1 MKSDSSN
8 SQVLG
13 LILVV
18 IGIVLIV
25 FYFYKSSSVQNS
37 GAVTNDSNVSQ
48 EEQLRKVSMMQRQEQ
63 GQGQAQRQIDEFQ
76 GMQGMQGMHRGS
88 EAEQEEHKIAKIK
101 AALNNNGSG
110 NMMDSLNL
118 NESFTQ
124 DRDQFPKDTLNPD
137 ELLPSNNNS
146 MWNQVNPSG
155 EGTLKDRN
163 FLQSGYHIGINTVGQ
178 TLRNAN
184 LQLRSEPPCPQV
196 KVSPWMTST
205 IEPDVSRR
213 PFEISGC

>member
-25 FYFYKSSSVQNS
+25 FYFYKNSSVQNS
-37 GAVTNDSNVSQ
+37 GAVTNDNTATQ
-48 EEQLRKVSMMQRQEQ
+48 EEQVRRINMMERQGQRQEQ
-63 GQGQAQRQIDEFQ
+63 IEGLQV
-76 GMQGMQGMHRGS
+76 
-88 EAEQEEHKIAKIK
+88 QEEHQRHKKHHSGTSSEEMAHIK
-101 AALNNNGSG
+101 TSMRDKMGESDSM
-110 NMMDSLNL
+110 MMDKLNL